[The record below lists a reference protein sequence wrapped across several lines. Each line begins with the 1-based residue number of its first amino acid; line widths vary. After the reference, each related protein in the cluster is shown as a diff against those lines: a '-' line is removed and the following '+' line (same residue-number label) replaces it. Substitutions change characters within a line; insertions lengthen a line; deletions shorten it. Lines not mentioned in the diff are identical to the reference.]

1 MRMEFRPED
10 EEAFHQ
16 AHDELLDQFADWAER
31 RAPEADPTL
40 VSFALDYKWGY
51 GDGHLGRWITADL
64 TDLLISWFPRKVS
77 VFAEEA
83 ERVAPSLRAFV
94 DWLAEEGLLDPAS
107 DLPAAL
113 RATLERLAPSFLAAM
128 DDPSRYG
135 PAKTL
140 VALMQSSGIDVTD
153 QDAISGFIGG
163 FNELPEQERKHMLPL
178 PGDQAAPL
186 ELPPVR
192 LAPEAELSTAADAV
206 PAVERLRHFTSWVGQ
221 GRKLTQKGRLTLADA
236 KALVELLGTADKV
249 DPVIGDEIFRTRSS
263 AELPEVAVTFAWARA
278 ARLVRVV
285 HGRVV
290 PVKRSQPLLERP
302 LDLWERALEGLRQL
316 GPDIFDDH
324 LLWSFLA
331 DDLDSLIPELLSALY
346 LADEPVPLRAL
357 ADHAWNDVRGRYV
370 LDDEPTERLTTWRWK
385 VAADLDRILQ
395 HLELLGAVERIAA
408 NEEPA
413 TDLDDELPLA
423 TRYLLGG
430 EGMLEVG
437 FRLTPLG
444 LWGANRL
451 LRGLGVDAPA
461 VGDMADA
468 DVATLLGHCADV
480 DPETCQEELRTW
492 CEARGAEAAAAE
504 LVAFLRRTDEP
515 QARMLGFTAL
525 GVAGDAGVDAVRTLR
540 GDPEL
545 NPYATLWLVDRG
557 LEKQEAVRPEMAA
570 HMLVETC
577 AAVAAQDGPSA
588 VVQMLS
594 DLGPADEQAAIVG
607 SLWRVNSPHVATVLQ
622 ALADAHPDKQVA
634 KAARKAAFKLRS
646 SGPRA

>member
-1 MRMEFRPED
+1 MRMRFGPDD

-16 AHDELLDQFADWAER
+16 AYDELCDRFAAWAER
-31 RAPEADPTL
+31 RAPDADPVL

-51 GDGHLGRWITADL
+51 GDGHLGRWLTADL

-83 ERVAPSLRAFV
+83 ERVTPSLRAFV

-107 DLPAAL
+107 DRPAAL
-113 RATLERLAPSFLAAM
+113 RATLERLTPQFLAAM

-135 PAKTL
+135 PAKSM

-153 QDAISGFIGG
+153 QDAIGGFIGG
-163 FNELPEQERKHMLPL
+163 FNELPEQERKRLLPL
-178 PGDQAAPL
+178 PGEEPKPL
-186 ELPPVR
+186 PFPPVR
-192 LAPEAELSTAADAV
+192 LAPQAELVAAADAA
-206 PAVERLRHFTSWVGQ
+206 PAVERLRRFTSWVGP

-249 DPVIGDEIFRTRSS
+249 DPVIGDEVFRTRSS

-290 PVKRSQPLLERP
+290 PVKRGQPLLDRT
-302 LDLWERALEGLRQL
+302 LDLWERALDGLRQL

-331 DDLDSLIPELLSALY
+331 DDLDSLIPALLSALY

-357 ADHAWNDVRGRYV
+357 ADHAWNDVRGGYV
-370 LDDEPTERLTTWRWK
+370 LDDEPTERLATWRWK

-408 NEEPA
+408 DDEPA
-413 TDLDDELPLA
+413 TDLDDELPLP

-430 EGMLEVG
+430 EAMLETG

-461 VGDMADA
+461 VGDLVDA
-468 DVATLLGHCADV
+468 DVATLLGQVADF
-480 DPETCQEELRTW
+480 DTEACQEELRTW
-492 CEARGAEAAAAE
+492 CEARGAEVAAAE
-504 LVAFLRRTDEP
+504 LAAFLLRTDEP

-525 GVAGDAGVDAVRTLR
+525 GAAGDAGVDAVRALR

-545 NPYATLWLVDRG
+545 DPYATLWLVDRG

-577 AAVAAQDGPSA
+577 AAVAAKDGPSA

-607 SLWRVNSPHVATVLQ
+607 NLWRVDSGHAATVLQ
-622 ALADAHPDKQVA
+622 AIADAHPDKQVA
-634 KAARKAAFKLRS
+634 KAARKAAFKLRPLN
-646 SGPRA
+646 PRA

>member
-1 MRMEFRPED
+1 MRMTFAPED

-16 AHDELLDQFADWAER
+16 AHDDLLDRFAAWAER

-77 VFAEEA
+77 VFDEEA
-83 ERVAPSLRAFV
+83 ERVVPSLRAFL
-94 DWLAEEGLLDPAS
+94 DWLAEQGLLDPAS
-107 DLPAAL
+107 DRPAVL
-113 RATLERLAPSFLAAM
+113 RTTLERLAPRFLAAM

-135 PAKTL
+135 PAKSL
-140 VALMQSSGIDVTD
+140 MALMQSSGIDVTD

-163 FNELPEQERKHMLPL
+163 FNELPEQERKRLLPL
-178 PGDQAAPL
+178 PGEEAVPL
-186 ELPPVR
+186 EFPPVR
-192 LAPEAELSTAADAV
+192 LAPEAELATAADAA
-206 PAVERLRHFTSWVGQ
+206 PAVERLRRFTSWVGQ
-221 GRKLTQKGRLTLADA
+221 GRKLTQKGRLTLADG
-236 KALVELLGTADKV
+236 KALVELLGTADAV
-249 DPVIGDEIFRTRSS
+249 DPVIGDEVFRTRSS

-290 PVKRSQPLLERP
+290 PVKRSQPLLDRP
-302 LDLWERALEGLRQL
+302 LDLWERALDGLRQL
-316 GPDIFDDH
+316 GPDIFDER

-331 DDLDSLIPELLSALY
+331 DDLDSLIPALLSALY

-357 ADHAWNDVRGRYV
+357 ADHAWNDVRGGYE
-370 LDDEPTERLTTWRWK
+370 EPAERLATWRWK
-385 VAADLDRILQ
+385 VAADLDRILR
-395 HLELLGAVERIAA
+395 HLELLGAVGRVPAPA
-408 NEEPA
+408 EPA
-413 TDLDDELPLA
+413 ADADDELPLEA
-423 TRYLLGG
+423 RYLLGG
-430 EGMLEVG
+430 EEMLEVA

-461 VGDMADA
+461 VGDLAEADA
-468 DVATLLGHCADV
+468 ATLVARCADL

-492 CEARGAEAAAAE
+492 CEARGPEVAAAE
-504 LVAFLRRTDEP
+504 LMAFLRRTDEP

-525 GVAGDAGVDAVRTLR
+525 GAAGDAGVDAVRALR

-545 NPYATLWLVDRG
+545 EAYATLWLVDRG

-577 AAVAAQDGPSA
+577 AAVAAQEGPSA

-594 DLGPADEQAAIVG
+594 DLGPAEEQAGIVG
-607 SLWRVNSPHVATVLQ
+607 GLWRVESPHVATVLQ
-622 ALADAHPDKQVA
+622 AVAGAHPDKQVA

>member
-1 MRMEFRPED
+1 MEFRPDD
-10 EEAFHQ
+10 EEAFYQ
-16 AHDELLDQFADWAER
+16 AQDELLDQFAAWAER
-31 RAPEADPTL
+31 QGPQADPTL

-51 GDGHLGRWITADL
+51 GDGHLGRWTTADL
-64 TDLLISWFPRKVS
+64 TDLLINWFPRKVS

-83 ERVAPSLRAFV
+83 ERVVPSLRAFL
-94 DWLAEEGLLDPAS
+94 DWLAEEGLLDPTS
-107 DLPAAL
+107 DRPPAL
-113 RATLERLAPSFLAAM
+113 RATLERLASRFPAAM
-128 DDPSRYG
+128 DDPSLYG
-135 PAKTL
+135 PAKSL

-163 FNELPEQERKHMLPL
+163 FNELPEQERKRLLPL
-178 PGDQAAPL
+178 PGEEPEPL

-192 LAPEAELSTAADAV
+192 LAPQADLVAAADIA
-206 PAVERLRHFTSWVGQ
+206 PGVERLRGFTSWVGQ

-249 DPVIGDEIFRTRSS
+249 DPVIGDEVFRTRSS
-263 AELPEVAVTFAWARA
+263 AELPEVAVTFAWAKA
-278 ARLVRVV
+278 TRLVRVV

-290 PVKRSQPLLERP
+290 PVKRSQPLLDRP
-302 LDLWERALEGLRQL
+302 LELWERALEGLGQL

-331 DDLDSLIPELLSALY
+331 DDLDSLIPGLLSALY

-357 ADHAWNDVRGRYV
+357 ADHAWNDVRGGYV
-370 LDDEPTERLTTWRWK
+370 LDDEPSERLATWRWK
-385 VAADLDRILQ
+385 VAADLDRIIQ
-395 HLELLGAVERIAA
+395 HLELLGAVERIPA
-408 NEEPA
+408 NAEPA
-413 TDLDDELPLA
+413 PDLDDELPLA

-430 EGMLEVG
+430 EGMLETG
-437 FRLTPLG
+437 FQLTPLG

-461 VGDMADA
+461 VGDLVDA
-468 DVATLLGHCADV
+468 DVATLLARCADF
-480 DPETCQEELRTW
+480 DPEACQEELRTW
-492 CEARGAEAAAAE
+492 CEARGAEVAAAE

-525 GVAGDAGVDAVRTLR
+525 GAAGEAGVEAVRALQ
-540 GDPEL
+540 GDPGL
-545 NPYATLWLVDRG
+545 HPYATLWLVDRG

-594 DLGPADEQAAIVG
+594 
-607 SLWRVNSPHVATVLQ
+607 
-622 ALADAHPDKQVA
+622 
-634 KAARKAAFKLRS
+634 
-646 SGPRA
+646 

>member
-1 MRMEFRPED
+1 MRMRFAPED

-16 AHDELLDQFADWAER
+16 AHDELLDRFAAWAER

-64 TDLLISWFPRKVS
+64 TDLLIGWFPRKVS

-107 DLPAAL
+107 DPPAAI
-113 RATLERLAPSFLAAM
+113 RATLERLMPQFLAAM

-135 PAKTL
+135 PAKSL
-140 VALMQSSGIDVTD
+140 VALMQSSGVDVTD
-153 QDAISGFIGG
+153 QDAISGFIGR
-163 FNELPEQERKHMLPL
+163 FNELPEQERERLLPL
-178 PGDQAAPL
+178 PGEQAAPL
-186 ELPPVR
+186 EFPPVR
-192 LAPEAELSTAADAV
+192 LAPEAELATAADATR
-206 PAVERLRHFTSWVGQ
+206 AVERLRRFTIWVGQ

-290 PVKRSQPLLERP
+290 PVKRSQPLLDRT

-331 DDLDSLIPELLSALY
+331 DDLDSLIPALLSALY

-357 ADHAWNDVRGRYV
+357 ADHAWNDVRGGYV
-370 LDDEPTERLTTWRWK
+370 LDDEPTERLATWRWR

-395 HLELLGAVERIAA
+395 HLELLGAVERIPAGSPP
-408 NEEPA
+408 EPEP
-413 TDLDDELPLA
+413 DLDQRELQRHHRACPHERDARHGQLDGGSVQPVDDRWRLA
-423 TRYLLGG
+423 EQLGG
-430 EGMLEVG
+430 
-437 FRLTPLG
+437 
-444 LWGANRL
+444 
-451 LRGLGVDAPA
+451 
-461 VGDMADA
+461 
-468 DVATLLGHCADV
+468 
-480 DPETCQEELRTW
+480 
-492 CEARGAEAAAAE
+492 
-504 LVAFLRRTDEP
+504 
-515 QARMLGFTAL
+515 
-525 GVAGDAGVDAVRTLR
+525 
-540 GDPEL
+540 
-545 NPYATLWLVDRG
+545 
-557 LEKQEAVRPEMAA
+557 
-570 HMLVETC
+570 
-577 AAVAAQDGPSA
+577 
-588 VVQMLS
+588 
-594 DLGPADEQAAIVG
+594 
-607 SLWRVNSPHVATVLQ
+607 
-622 ALADAHPDKQVA
+622 
-634 KAARKAAFKLRS
+634 
-646 SGPRA
+646 

>member
-1 MRMEFRPED
+1 MRMTFAPED

-16 AHDELLDQFADWAER
+16 AHDDLLDRFAAWAER

-77 VFAEEA
+77 VFDEEA
-83 ERVAPSLRAFV
+83 ERVVPSLRAFL
-94 DWLAEEGLLDPAS
+94 DWLAEQGLLDPAS
-107 DLPAAL
+107 DRPAVL
-113 RATLERLAPSFLAAM
+113 RTTLERLAPRFLAAM

-135 PAKTL
+135 PAKSL
-140 VALMQSSGIDVTD
+140 MALMQSSGIDVTD

-163 FNELPEQERKHMLPL
+163 FNELPEQERKRLLPL
-178 PGDQAAPL
+178 PGEEAVPL
-186 ELPPVR
+186 EFPPVR
-192 LAPEAELSTAADAV
+192 LAPEAELATAADAA
-206 PAVERLRHFTSWVGQ
+206 PAVERLRRFTSWVGQ
-221 GRKLTQKGRLTLADA
+221 GRKLTQKGRLTLADG
-236 KALVELLGTADKV
+236 KALVELLGTADAV
-249 DPVIGDEIFRTRSS
+249 DPVIGDEVFRTRSS

-290 PVKRSQPLLERP
+290 PVKRSQPLLDRP
-302 LDLWERALEGLRQL
+302 LDLWERALDGLRQL
-316 GPDIFDDH
+316 GPDIFDER

-331 DDLDSLIPELLSALY
+331 DDLDSLIPALLSALY

-357 ADHAWNDVRGRYV
+357 ADHAWNDVRGGYV
-370 LDDEPTERLTTWRWK
+370 LDDEPTERLATWRWK
-385 VAADLDRILQ
+385 VAADLDRILR
-395 HLELLGAVERIAA
+395 HLELLGAVGRVPAPA
-408 NEEPA
+408 EPA
-413 TDLDDELPLA
+413 ADADDELPLEA
-423 TRYLLGG
+423 RYLLGG
-430 EGMLEVG
+430 EEMLEVA

-461 VGDMADA
+461 VGDLAEADA
-468 DVATLLGHCADV
+468 ATLVARCADL

-492 CEARGAEAAAAE
+492 CEARGPEVAAAE
-504 LVAFLRRTDEP
+504 LMAFLRRTDEP

-525 GVAGDAGVDAVRTLR
+525 GAAGDAGVDAVRALR

-545 NPYATLWLVDRG
+545 EAYATLWLVDRG

-577 AAVAAQDGPSA
+577 AAVAAQEGPSA

-594 DLGPADEQAAIVG
+594 DLGPAEEQAGIVG
-607 SLWRVNSPHVATVLQ
+607 GLWRVESPHVATVLQ
-622 ALADAHPDKQVA
+622 AVAGAHPDKQVA

>member
-10 EEAFHQ
+10 EEAFYQ
-16 AHDELLDQFADWAER
+16 ARDELLDQFAAWAER

-192 LAPEAELSTAADAV
+192 LAPEADLSTAADAV

-249 DPVIGDEIFRTRSS
+249 DPVIGDEIFRIRSS
-263 AELPEVAVTFAWARA
+263 AELPEVAITFAWARA

-285 HGRVV
+285 HGQVV
-290 PVKRSQPLLERP
+290 PVKRSQPLLDRT

-316 GPDIFDDH
+316 GPDSFDDH

-331 DDLDSLIPELLSALY
+331 DDLDSLIPALLPALY

-461 VGDMADA
+461 VGDSAD
-468 DVATLLGHCADV
+468 ADV

-545 NPYATLWLVDRG
+545 VPYATLWLVDRG

-594 DLGPADEQAAIVG
+594 DLGPADEQAAIIG
-607 SLWRVNSPHVATVLQ
+607 SLWRVDSPHAATVLQ
-622 ALADAHPDKQVA
+622 AVADAHPDKQVA

>member
-16 AHDELLDQFADWAER
+16 AQDELLHRFAAWAER
-31 RAPEADPTL
+31 RVPEADPGL
-40 VSFALDYKWGY
+40 VQFALDYKWGY

-77 VFAEEA
+77 VFAGEA
-83 ERVAPSLRAFV
+83 ERVVPSLRAFL

-107 DLPAAL
+107 DRPAAL
-113 RATLERLAPSFLAAM
+113 RATLERLAPRFSAAM

-135 PAKTL
+135 PAKSL
-140 VALMQSSGIDVTD
+140 VALMQSSGVDVTD
-153 QDAISGFIGG
+153 QDAISDFIDG
-163 FNELPEQERKHMLPL
+163 FNELPEHERRRLLPL
-178 PGDQAAPL
+178 PGEETAPPK
-186 ELPPVR
+186 LPPVR
-192 LAPEAELSTAADAV
+192 LAPQAELAAAADAA
-206 PAVERLRHFTSWVGQ
+206 PAVERLRRFTNWVGE
-221 GRKLTQKGRLTLADA
+221 GRKLTQTGRLTLADA
-236 KALVELLGTADKV
+236 KTLVELLGTADEV
-249 DPVIGDEIFRTRSS
+249 DPVIGDEVFRTRSS

-290 PVKRSQPLLERP
+290 PVKRSQPLLGRT

-331 DDLDSLIPELLSALY
+331 DDLDSLIPALLSALY

-357 ADHAWNDVRGRYV
+357 ADHAWNDVRGGYV
-370 LDDEPTERLTTWRWK
+370 LDDEPSERLATWRWK

-395 HLELLGAVERIAA
+395 HLQLLGAVDRMPAKA
-408 NEEPA
+408 VPA
-413 TDLDDELPLA
+413 TEADDELPLA

-430 EGMLEVG
+430 EAMLDTG

-451 LRGLGVDAPA
+451 LRGLGVDAPV
-461 VGDMADA
+461 VGDLAHADA
-468 DVATLLGHCADV
+468 PTLLARCADL
-480 DPETCQEELRTW
+480 DPETCQEELRAW
-492 CEARGAEAAAAE
+492 CDARGAEVAAAE
-504 LVAFLRRTDEP
+504 LAAFLRRADEP

-525 GVAGDAGVDAVRTLR
+525 GAAGDAGVDAVRALR
-540 GDPEL
+540 GDPQL
-545 NPYATLWLVDRG
+545 HPYATLWLVDRG
-557 LEKQEAVRPEMAA
+557 LEEQEAVRPEMAA

-588 VVQMLS
+588 VAQMLA
-594 DLGPADEQAAIVG
+594 DLGPVDEQAAIVG
-607 SLWRVNSPHVATVLQ
+607 SLWRVDSPHVATVLQ
-622 ALADAHPDKQVA
+622 AVADAHPDKQVA

>member
-16 AHDELLDQFADWAER
+16 AHDELMDRFAAWAER
-31 RAPEADPTL
+31 RAPEADPVL

-64 TDLLISWFPRKVS
+64 TDLLMSWFPRKVS

-107 DLPAAL
+107 DRPAVL
-113 RATLERLAPSFLAAM
+113 RTTLERLTPSFLAAM
-128 DDPSRYG
+128 DDPSRFG
-135 PAKTL
+135 PAKSL

-163 FNELPEQERKHMLPL
+163 FNELPEQERKRLLPL
-178 PGDQAAPL
+178 PGEQAAPVAF
-186 ELPPVR
+186 PPVR
-192 LAPEAELSTAADAV
+192 LAPQAELVAAADAA
-206 PAVERLRHFTSWVGQ
+206 PAVERLRRFTSWVGQ

-249 DPVIGDEIFRTRSS
+249 DPVIGDEVFRTRSS
-263 AELPEVAVTFAWARA
+263 AELPEVAIAFAWARA

-290 PVKRSQPLLERP
+290 PVKRGQPLLDRP
-302 LDLWERALEGLRQL
+302 LDLWERALDGLRQL
-316 GPDIFDDH
+316 GADIFDDY

-331 DDLDSLIPELLSALY
+331 DDLDSLIPALLSALY

-357 ADHAWNDVRGRYV
+357 ADHAWNDVRGGYV
-370 LDDEPTERLTTWRWK
+370 LDDEPTERLATWRWK

-395 HLELLGAVERIAA
+395 HLELLGAVERIPAPA
-408 NEEPA
+408 EPA
-413 TDLDDELPLA
+413 ADADDELPLE

-430 EGMLEVG
+430 EGMLETG

-461 VGDMADA
+461 VGDLADA
-468 DVATLLGHCADV
+468 DVATLLGRCADF
-480 DPETCQEELRTW
+480 DPQACQEELRTW
-492 CEARGAEAAAAE
+492 CEARGPEAAATE

-525 GVAGDAGVDAVRTLR
+525 GEAGDAGVDAVRTLQ

-545 NPYATLWLVDRG
+545 DPYATLWLVDRG

-577 AAVAAQDGPSA
+577 AAVAAQDGPNA
-588 VVQMLS
+588 VVEMLS

-607 SLWRVNSPHVATVLQ
+607 SLWRVNSPYAATVLQ
-622 ALADAHPDKQVA
+622 ALADAHPDKKVA
-634 KAARKAAFKLRS
+634 KAARKAAFKLRT
-646 SGPRA
+646 SGPRT